1 MASAGF
7 LTHTDTQDDIGTSFA
22 LVDIIQLKSSSAT
35 DAKSLADLPAGG
47 VRWSHLRVKCAN
59 KSGSPTTVD
68 AVLYWDSGADDIAA
82 GPTQSSY
89 TLAQSLT
96 ASGPVEYGAVI
107 PIDIFPRA
115 PAEQTT
121 AGTVYVLIKVNS
133 GTVTL
138 RAGDIQLH
146 WVDAGQRG

>member
-7 LTHTDTQDDIGTSFA
+7 ITNAGVPPGAVGTTYALANILALT
-22 LVDIIQLKSSSAT
+22 SSSAT

-47 VRWSHLRVKCAN
+47 VRWSHLRVKCVVA
-59 KSGSPTTVD
+59 SGSPTTAD
-68 AVLYWDSGADDIAA
+68 AVIWWDSIGDDLAA
-82 GPTQSSY
+82 GPSQSSY
-89 TLAQSLT
+89 TLQAGLT
-96 ASGPVEYGAVI
+96 ATTERSVAI

-121 AGTVYVLIKVNS
+121 AGTLYVSIKVDT
-133 GTVTL
+133 GTITI